1 MWQNSLAIA
10 IYLQQIDKIDDY
22 KRKNKKNT

>member
-1 MWQNSLAIA
+1 MLQNSLAIA